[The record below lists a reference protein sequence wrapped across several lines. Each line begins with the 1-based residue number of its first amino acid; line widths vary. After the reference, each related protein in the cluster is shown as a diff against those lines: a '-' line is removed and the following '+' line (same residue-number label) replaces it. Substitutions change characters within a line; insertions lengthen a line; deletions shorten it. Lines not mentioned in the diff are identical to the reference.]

1 MQRPASLLCAMLAW
15 LLSCGQAPAMVHA
28 PEVQPAMTVTGEVE
42 HPLKLTLADL
52 ARFQSVEIRL
62 NEVSRD
68 GGFHGVYSHQAVP
81 LRTLLDMAG
90 IAKQQSAFN
99 KEIDL
104 AIRVRSASGRQVIL
118 SWGEVFYS
126 NAAEVAI
133 AFAASPVRP
142 MMTEARCRGCHGPE
156 IYRKS
161 LDQYDRPARL
171 PKLLIRS
178 DFFSDR
184 CLEGVTG
191 IEVVDLHPDLKV
203 DRSVK
208 LHSDKLVID
217 GAVKKELKISSPKKY
232 PQIEVRK
239 KVVGV
244 HMGYHGVHSYVGVP
258 LVTLLEEAG
267 AGDELTRALL
277 VSAPDG
283 YRALFSLGELQL
295 ADKGRRII
303 LAESVDGKQLEG
315 QRGGK
320 FRIIVPDE
328 LVDDRDVM
336 AVSRIEVVDLKPA
349 AKISIIG
356 VGPGDTDLITL
367 EAVTALA
374 KADVLVAP
382 EDIARRFASY
392 LGDKPVMFDPL
403 QLVQQMFRKDHPEMD
418 PAEADRMCNAERAAA
433 VARIRQ
439 ALAEGKNVAFLDWGD
454 PLIYGSSRWIRAF
467 FDDSELETVPALSSF
482 NVANAMIQRDIGG
495 GGSIVIT
502 VPSGLKKNPQILE
515 ALAKRGDTLAI
526 FMGLQEFQGL
536 KEQFDRHYP
545 ADTPVNLVYSAGIA
559 GSERLVR
566 TNPSGCGRRTGGR
579 SGKIPRPDLPRAAT
593 ERAVVRRVSLTGA
606 ERFSAVCLIYVGPCL
621 AEGGTVRN

>member
-1 MQRPASLLCAMLAW
+1 MKRPALLLCAMLAW
-15 LLSCGQAPAMVHA
+15 FLTSGPAPAMEHA
-28 PEVQPAMTVTGEVE
+28 PKVQAALSVTGEVKR
-42 HPLKLTLADL
+42 PLKLTLSDL
-52 ARFQSVEIRL
+52 SRFQSVEIRL

-68 GGFHGVYSHQAVP
+68 GGFQGVYSHQSVP

-90 IAKQQSAFN
+90 IVKQESAFN

-104 AIRVRSASGRQVIL
+104 AIRVRSASGRQVVL

-142 MMTEARCRGCHGPE
+142 MMAEARCRGCHGPE

-178 DFFSDR
+178 DFFTDR
-184 CLEGVTG
+184 CLEEVTG

-203 DRSVK
+203 DRSAK
-208 LHSDKLVID
+208 LHSDELVIE
-217 GAVKKELKISSPKKY
+217 GAVEKELKISSLKKY

-244 HMGYHGVHSYVGVP
+244 HMGYHGLHSYVGVP
-258 LVTLLEEAG
+258 LVKLLEEAG
-267 AGDELTRALL
+267 AGDELTKALL

-283 YRALFSLGELQL
+283 YRALFSFGELQL

-303 LAESVDGKQLEG
+303 LAGSADGKQLKG

-349 AKISIIG
+349 AKVSVIG

-367 EAVTALA
+367 EAIAALA
-374 KADVLVAP
+374 RADVLVAP
-382 EDIARRFASY
+382 EDIARRFAPY
-392 LGDKPVMFDPL
+392 LGDKPVLFDPL
-403 QLVQQMFRKDHPEMD
+403 QLIQHMFRKDHPEMD
-418 PAEADRMCNAERAAA
+418 PAEADRICNAERAAG
-433 VARIRQ
+433 VAKIRQ
-439 ALAEGKNVAFLDWGD
+439 ALDEGKNVAFLDWGD

-502 VPSGLKKNPQILE
+502 VPSGLKKNPQLLE
-515 ALAKRGDTLAI
+515 ALAKSGDTLAI
-526 FMGLQEFQGL
+526 FMGLKEFQGL
-536 KEQFDRHYP
+536 KELFDRHYP

-566 TNPSGCGRRTGGR
+566 TTLQKAI
-579 SGKIPRPDLPRAAT
+579 GKLESDPEKFL
-593 ERAVVRRVSLTGA
+593 G
-606 ERFSAVCLIYVGPCL
+606 LIYLGPRLNERLFRECH
-621 AEGGTVRN
+621 